1 MAALTRTYLRGLVLP
16 DPRIDYA
23 AYSET
28 SSTLTQAGPQPG
40 QAIASTDTSAVLTAT
55 GTQSAGGKLDVYAQ
69 TAGMPGL
76 GGASVIWRT
85 DGDARYRG
93 WEVPQIIT
101 GHSWAA
107 YTTTLSYADPCIL
120 RLADDGL
127 VIAFEQTTTGQVLL
141 RRRAAAATS
150 WTSEVVYTHP
160 GGVYASGARPCM
172 VQLPSGRLLL
182 FHCVE
187 VGATVN
193 VGMRYSDDSGDTW
206 SAGQLFCLPTAI
218 STATSAI
225 RRMRCAYL
233 SGQIV
238 LFLDIR
244 DTSTAYYRRL
254 AQYASSDLGSTFSL
268 VAQMTGAGETTHA
281 AFPDVAVVGD
291 TLVLTYIR
299 QETHAIYG
307 ALVRP
312 FARRLGSAYALF
324 TSASEVR
331 MQDAS
336 NPMGWGTYAGGDI
349 TSGDMAVCADDV
361 GRAYAYGRDRT
372 ALGYD
377 DIAVRY
383 TDDAGAS
390 WAGPGSSSHQT
401 ARAMLWRG
409 EVATSNPQALSATF
423 QRGRVAIAHQ
433 CDSTV
438 LAREPSVGVIFA
450 GGWGAH
456 SLPSLTGPI
465 THDTM
470 VAWERTWLPWDVP
483 DALSTTWTYTAG
495 GAPTVSITSSGMT
508 VTGAGGDS
516 ATWTATPTGTM
527 AQGVIAE
534 VWVSVTNGT
543 ATLEV
548 RAGVAGP
555 DSFRASVLVT
565 ATTIV
570 LRDEEAATNLA
581 TINTAEGATGVWVR
595 LAVGCGAV
603 SGNNGRC
610 AAYYAPGPRGD
621 SEDREWVE
629 IGTSTTLVQGTDTT
643 HRVLFRSSTTGV
655 AIDQTWR
662 FAAFTSGAYAGPGT
676 NATSAYSG
684 NFHGDLLG
692 RDLASQSFYIA
703 DGVRLRGDD
712 GPALRGDTWD
722 IDATYRYPVR
732 AVFPDEEPSPR
743 KTWRSTGTASDAV
756 IAVRLNATAANVSPA
771 LSLARVLYLGGINF
785 RVATLEALNAAGLW
799 VTIASIDA
807 ATGQTG
813 LAYNRYDDVV
823 VAAYD
828 GTFPAS
834 SGISRFL
841 TANELAGARISFAG
855 GTVVKRIERS
865 TPGVW
870 PGGPLATAA
879 PTRIVLSS
887 TSGVPASAKDAAVI
901 MPNVAVIIND
911 TTGTRYSGYRLRI
924 PAQTCAE
931 SYFEVGVL
939 YLGYLHAFG
948 QQYSANRSQDISPAY
963 ELTEGRGGTRRVQ
976 TTGPA
981 RRAVEIAWDEGVDA
995 SRLASSNDDYVE
1007 AHVGTGP
1014 IASPTDVVPSM
1025 LGLMS
1030 QLDGAATPVV
1040 YLPQVPVLS
1049 GATTVAHIVAP
1060 PLMLYGRIR
1069 TETLR
1074 MDTVQGNEYEN
1085 PGEVYR
1091 LARVRMEEEL

>member
-16 DPRIDYA
+16 DPRIDYD
-23 AYSET
+23 AYSEP

-40 QAIASTDTSAVLTAT
+40 QAIATTDTSAVIIAT

-76 GGASVIWRT
+76 GGASILWRS

-107 YTTTLSYADPCIL
+107 FTTTLSYADPCIL

-127 VIAFEQTTTGQVLL
+127 VIAFENTATAQVLL
-141 RRRAAAATS
+141 RRRAATATS

-172 VQLPSGRLLL
+172 VQLPSGRVLL
-182 FHCVE
+182 FHTVE
-187 VGATVN
+187 IGATVN

-206 SAGQLFCLPTAI
+206 TAGQLFCLPTAI
-218 STATSAI
+218 STATAAI
-225 RRMRCAYL
+225 RRMKVAYL
-233 SGQIV
+233 AGQIV

-254 AQYASSDLGSTFSL
+254 AQYASADLGSTFSL
-268 VAQMTGAGETTHA
+268 VAQLDGTSEANHA

-299 QETHAIYG
+299 QETHATFG

-312 FARRLGSAYALF
+312 FARRLGSAFALF

-331 MQDAS
+331 MQNAS

-401 ARAMLWRG
+401 TKAMLWRG

-423 QRGRVAIAHQ
+423 QRGRVALAHQ
-433 CDSTV
+433 SDCV
-438 LAREPSVGVIFA
+438 LLGREPSVGVIFA

-483 DALSTTWTYTAG
+483 DALSTTWTYASA
-495 GAPTVSITSSGMT
+495 GAPTIALTANGMEVS
-508 VTGAGGDS
+508 GGLADS

-534 VWVSVTNGT
+534 VWVAVTNGT

-555 DSFRASVLVT
+555 DSFRAAVRVT

-570 LRDEEAATNLA
+570 LRDEEGAVDLA

-610 AAYYAPGPRGD
+610 AAYYAPGSRGD

-629 IGTSTTLVQGTDTT
+629 IGTSTALVQGTDTT
-643 HRVLFRSSTTGV
+643 HRVLFRSATAGV
-655 AIDQTWR
+655 AINQTWR
-662 FAAFTSGAYAGPGT
+662 FAGFTSDVYAGPGT
-676 NATSAYSG
+676 NTTSAYSG
-684 NFHGDLLG
+684 NYQGDLLG
-692 RDLASQSFYIA
+692 RDLAAQSFYVA
-703 DGVRLRGDD
+703 DGLRLRGAD
-712 GPALRGDTWD
+712 GPAFRADAWD

-732 AVFPDEEPSPR
+732 AVFPDQEPSPR

-756 IAVRLNATAANVSPA
+756 IAVRLTSVVADTSPA

-785 RVATLEALNAAGLW
+785 RTATLEGLNAAGIW

-813 LAYNRYDDVV
+813 LAYTRYDTVV
-823 VAAYD
+823 VASYD
-828 GTFPAS
+828 SVFPVS
-834 SGISRFL
+834 SGISRYL
-841 TANELAGARISFAG
+841 TADELYGARISFAG

-879 PTRIVLSS
+879 PTRLVLSS
-887 TSGVPASAKDAAVI
+887 SSGVPASAKDAAVI
-901 MPNVAVIIND
+901 MPNVAVVIND
-911 TTGTRYSGYRLRI
+911 TTGTRYTGYRLRI
-924 PAQTCAE
+924 PAQTTAE
-931 SYFEVGVL
+931 GYFEMGVM

-995 SRLASSNDDYVE
+995 SRLASTNDDYVE
-1007 AHVGTGP
+1007 AHVGTGA
-1014 IASPTDVVPSM
+1014 IASPSDVVPSM

-1030 QLDGAATPVV
+1030 QLGGAATPVV

-1049 GATTVAHIVAP
+1049 GGTTVAHIVAP

-1074 MDTVQGNEYEN
+1074 QDTIQGNEYET